1 MRPMTGVSIV
11 IPTMNEEETISDVI
25 SKAKKTL
32 EDLNLPYEI
41 VVVDNSSDKT
51 PEIAESL
58 GAKVIKGVK
67 GYGKA
72 YIEGFKI
79 AKGDYIV
86 MLDADGTY
94 NPEEIPKLL
103 EPLIKNKADVVLGS
117 RFKGKILPKAMPI
130 LHRYIGN
137 PLLTWIMNFLFKTN
151 ISDSHSG
158 MRAFKK
164 DVLSKIKLVCPG
176 MEFASEMLIEVARK
190 NLRIA
195 EVPIT
200 YYPRRG
206 QSKLKSFRDGWRH
219 LRFMLLYSPTYLFII
234 PSIIML
240 SLGIAITGY
249 VLLLEPIRY
258 HTQILGGLLIILG
271 IQTFFFGVSIKVHS
285 SEIGLTE
292 PDKIVNFFNKPS
304 IVEEGIAVGL
314 ILILIGLGFGY
325 YIFKTWV
332 ETNYGMLNFVNL
344 AIIVFDLIVIGVQ
357 IIISILFIGS
367 LKVLN
372 ERW

>member
-1 MRPMTGVSIV
+1 MMRPMTGVSIV

-41 VVVDNSSDKT
+41 IVVDNSSDKT

-67 GYGKA
+67 EYGKA

-103 EPLIKNKADVVLGS
+103 EPLIKNEADVVLGS
-117 RFKGKILPKAMPI
+117 RFKGKILPKAMPA

-258 HTQILGGLLIILG
+258 HTNLGRFINYFRNSDVLLWSVN
-271 IQTFFFGVSIKVHS
+271 QSSFF
-285 SEIGLTE
+285 
-292 PDKIVNFFNKPS
+292 
-304 IVEEGIAVGL
+304 
-314 ILILIGLGFGY
+314 
-325 YIFKTWV
+325 
-332 ETNYGMLNFVNL
+332 
-344 AIIVFDLIVIGVQ
+344 
-357 IIISILFIGS
+357 
-367 LKVLN
+367 
-372 ERW
+372 

>member
-1 MRPMTGVSIV
+1 MTGVSIV

-72 YIEGFKI
+72 YIEGFKV

-103 EPLIKNKADVVLGS
+103 EPLIKNEADVVLGS
-117 RFKGKILPKAMPI
+117 RFKGKILPKAMPA

-151 ISDSHSG
+151 ISDSHS
-158 MRAFKK
+158 
-164 DVLSKIKLVCPG
+164 
-176 MEFASEMLIEVARK
+176 
-190 NLRIA
+190 
-195 EVPIT
+195 
-200 YYPRRG
+200 
-206 QSKLKSFRDGWRH
+206 
-219 LRFMLLYSPTYLFII
+219 
-234 PSIIML
+234 
-240 SLGIAITGY
+240 
-249 VLLLEPIRY
+249 
-258 HTQILGGLLIILG
+258 
-271 IQTFFFGVSIKVHS
+271 
-285 SEIGLTE
+285 
-292 PDKIVNFFNKPS
+292 
-304 IVEEGIAVGL
+304 
-314 ILILIGLGFGY
+314 
-325 YIFKTWV
+325 
-332 ETNYGMLNFVNL
+332 
-344 AIIVFDLIVIGVQ
+344 
-357 IIISILFIGS
+357 
-367 LKVLN
+367 
-372 ERW
+372 